1 MSLSDWSW
9 DISLVYVVPAAI
21 LYALGSRRETGRPS
35 AGRRSTGRRSAGRPS
50 ALQAAAFYAGLASI
64 VLAVDSPIDAYADE
78 LLWAHMLQ
86 HVILL
91 TVAPPLILLGRPWPT
106 MWRALPL
113 RMRTALAREV
123 ARSRLAAPLRA
134 LAKPLAA
141 WVLFSATIVVWHVP
155 AAYDLTERNGAVHA
169 FEHATF
175 FFFGLL
181 FWARVIDVGP
191 LRPHLQW
198 PARIAYIVGAMIVG
212 WVLAI
217 VFIVAPEPIYHH
229 YADLQTRPG
238 GISALADQQL
248 AGGMMWVG
256 GSIAFTIAL
265 LVGLYRWVA
274 PEEPPPPRAP
284 VLDPFGFPGPPDG
297 YSPAR
302 NGSSPARNGSSPT
315 RNGSPVPVPWER
327 TPTRSGG

>member
-1 MSLSDWSW
+1 MNLSRWSW
-9 DISLVYVVPAAI
+9 DPSLVYVVPAAV
-21 LYALGSRRETGRPS
+21 LYALGSRPK
-35 AGRRSTGRRSAGRPS
+35 AGRPS
-50 ALQAAAFYAGLASI
+50 MLQAAAFYTGLLSI
-64 VLAVDSPIDAYADE
+64 VIAVDSPIDAYADE
-78 LLWAHMLQ
+78 LLWVHMLQ
-86 HVILL
+86 HIILL

-113 RMRTALAREV
+113 GARTVLAREV
-123 ARSRLAAPLRA
+123 ASSRLAAPLRA
-134 LAKPLAA
+134 LSKPLAA
-141 WVLFSATIVVWHVP
+141 WLLFNATIVVWHIP

-169 FEHATF
+169 CEHAMF

-217 VFIVAPEPIYHH
+217 VFIVAPQPIYQH
-229 YADLQTRPG
+229 YADLPSRPG
-238 GISALADQQL
+238 GISALTDQQL

-265 LVGLYRWVA
+265 LVGLYHWVA
-274 PEEPPPPRAP
+274 PEPPARAP
-284 VLDPFGFPGPPDG
+284 VLHPVGFPGPPE
-297 YSPAR
+297 
-302 NGSSPARNGSSPT
+302 GSSPAP
-315 RNGSPVPVPWER
+315 NGSPIPVPLEG
-327 TPTRSGG
+327 TLTR

>member
-1 MSLSDWSW
+1 MNLSTWSW
-9 DISLVYVVPAAI
+9 DPSLIYVVPAAA
-21 LYALGSRRETGRPS
+21 LYALGSRPKM
-35 AGRRSTGRRSAGRPS
+35 GRPS
-50 ALQAAAFYAGLASI
+50 ALQAAAFYAGLLSL

-78 LLWAHMLQ
+78 LLWVHMLQ
-86 HVILL
+86 HIILL

-113 RMRTALAREV
+113 GARTVLAREV
-123 ARSRLAAPLRA
+123 ASSRLAAPLRA
-134 LAKPLAA
+134 LSKPLAA
-141 WVLFSATIVVWHVP
+141 WILFNATIVVWHIP

-169 FEHATF
+169 CEHAMF
-175 FFFGLL
+175 FFFGLF

-217 VFIVAPEPIYHH
+217 VFIVAPQPIYQH
-229 YADLQTRPG
+229 YADLRTRPG
-238 GISALADQQL
+238 GISALTDQQL

-265 LVGLYRWVA
+265 LVGLYHWVA
-274 PEEPPPPRAP
+274 PEPPARAP
-284 VLDPFGFPGPPDG
+284 VLDPVAFPPPPDG
-297 YSPAR
+297 SAPAS
-302 NGSSPARNGSSPT
+302 NGSSI
-315 RNGSPVPVPWER
+315 PVPLEG
-327 TPTRSGG
+327 TLTI

>member
-1 MSLSDWSW
+1 MSLSNWSW
-9 DISLVYVVPAAI
+9 DLSLIYVVPAAI
-21 LYALGSRRETGRPS
+21 LYALGSRRRTGRPG
-35 AGRRSTGRRSAGRPS
+35 AGRPSGGRPS

-64 VLAVDSPIDAYADE
+64 VIAVDSPIDAYADE
-78 LLWAHMLQ
+78 LLWVHMLQ

-113 RMRTALAREV
+113 RMRTALGREV
-123 ARSRLAAPLRA
+123 ARSRLAAPLRS
-134 LAKPLAA
+134 LAKPLTA
-141 WVLFSATIVVWHVP
+141 WILFSATILVWHIP
-155 AAYDLTERNGAVHA
+155 AAYDLTERNGVVHA
-169 FEHATF
+169 GEHATF

-217 VFIVAPEPIYHH
+217 VFIVAPEPIYQH
-229 YADLQTRPG
+229 YADLATRPG

-248 AGGMMWVG
+248 AGGMMWVV
-256 GSIAFTIAL
+256 GSVALTIAL
-265 LVGLYRWVA
+265 LVGLYHWVA
-274 PEEPPPPRAP
+274 PEPPPRAP
-284 VLDPFGFPGPPDG
+284 VLDPVRFPGPPDG
-297 YSPAR
+297 YSPSR
-302 NGSSPARNGSSPT
+302 NGSSPARNGSPT
-315 RNGSPVPVPWER
+315 PVPIEG
-327 TPTRSGG
+327 TPTR

>member
-1 MSLSDWSW
+1 MNLSNWSW
-9 DISLVYVVPAAI
+9 DPSLVYVAPAAI
-21 LYALGSRRETGRPS
+21 LYALGSRPRM
-35 AGRRSTGRRSAGRPS
+35 GRPS
-50 ALQAAAFYAGLASI
+50 ALQAAAFYAGLLSLVI
-64 VLAVDSPIDAYADE
+64 AVDSPIDAYADE
-78 LLWAHMLQ
+78 LLWVHMLQ
-86 HVILL
+86 HIILL

-113 RMRTALAREV
+113 GARTALARAV
-123 ARSRLAAPLRA
+123 ASSRLAAPLRA

-141 WVLFSATIVVWHVP
+141 WILFNATIVVWHIP

-169 FEHATF
+169 CEHAMF

-198 PARIAYIVGAMIVG
+198 QARIAYIVGAMIVG

-217 VFIVAPEPIYHH
+217 VFIVAPQPIYQH
-229 YADLQTRPG
+229 YADLRTRPG
-238 GISALADQQL
+238 GISALTDQQL

-274 PEEPPPPRAP
+274 PEPPARAP
-284 VLDPFGFPGPPDG
+284 VLDPVGFPLSPD
-297 YSPAR
+297 
-302 NGSSPARNGSSPT
+302 GSSPT
-315 RNGSPVPVPWER
+315 SNGSSIPVPLEG
-327 TPTRSGG
+327 TLTRSGG